1 VDSPWQVPLPLQE
14 DTKHR
19 VVVYFNNGGWI
30 PITFYP
36 LLDAIQ
42 FHRMALS
49 SGMDIV
55 VFPPDL
61 DPRMANIA
69 LTEVY
74 PSRIEIRGHTEEF
87 TDKYPQYCLK
97 SRDQIKV

>member
-1 VDSPWQVPLPLQE
+1 MDSPWQVPLPLQE
-14 DTKHR
+14 DTRHR

-36 LLDAIQ
+36 LVEAIR
-42 FHRMALS
+42 FHRMAMS

-69 LTEVY
+69 LSEVHA
-74 PSRIEIRGHTEEF
+74 SRMERRGHTEGF
-87 TDKYPQYCLK
+87 TDKYPQYSIK

>member
-1 VDSPWQVPLPLQE
+1 MDSPWQVPLPLQE
-14 DTKHR
+14 DTRHR

-36 LLDAIQ
+36 LLDAIR
-42 FHRMALS
+42 FHRMALN

-61 DPRMANIA
+61 DPRMATIA
-69 LTEVY
+69 FTDAY
-74 PSRIEIRGHTEEF
+74 ASRMELRGHTEEP
-87 TDKYPQYCLK
+87 TDKYPQYSIK